1 MQDKDMSKK
10 TSNESAETID
20 KLVREIAETKDWSV
34 INLLK
39 NSANVIYICYGNDC
53 FIVSFQTICV

>member
-20 KLVREIAETKDWSV
+20 KLVQNTHV
-34 INLLK
+34 
-39 NSANVIYICYGNDC
+39 
-53 FIVSFQTICV
+53 FQS

>member
-20 KLVREIAETKDWSV
+20 KLVREIVETKDWSV
-34 INLLK
+34 LVPDYDEDALMVHWTSK
-39 NSANVIYICYGNDC
+39 S
-53 FIVSFQTICV
+53 

>member
-34 INLLK
+34 LVDEQEL
-39 NSANVIYICYGNDC
+39 SG
-53 FIVSFQTICV
+53 QLGH

>member
-10 TSNESAETID
+10 TSNESDETID

-34 INLLK
+34 LVPDYDEDALMVHWTSK
-39 NSANVIYICYGNDC
+39 S
-53 FIVSFQTICV
+53 